1 MNKSSSSLNGTVW
14 ILHHVGFAGG
24 CCFKEEVK
32 VARQCAGVY
41 CTMLYILQL
50 LQGRVVIVGLA
61 IPISLPLTCSFE
73 LVGQCIAELSSSR
86 SCRICWELL
95 FQRGGE
101 SC

>member
-14 ILHHVGFAGG
+14 ILRHVGFAGS

-50 LQGRVVIVGLA
+50 LQGRVIVGLA

-73 LVGQCIAELSSSR
+73 LMGQCIAELSSSR
-86 SCRICWELL
+86 SCRIFWEL